1 RDADWRARRRA
12 CRWEYGR
19 LRRSRVRRPWVR
31 VLERLR
37 EVPGRISERQFAL
50 LALDHWYESEEVW
63 RLAGCAP
70 GPGPL
75 ERLAQAAPW
84 YRAHLAAG

>member
-1 RDADWRARRRA
+1 M
-12 CRWEYGR
+12 
-19 LRRSRVRRPWVR
+19 R